1 MGESAAAVGIEV
13 LWRPGCPYCSRL
25 RRGLRRAGVTTVE
38 RDIWSDPDAA
48 ARVRAATGGD
58 ETVPTVLIGGR
69 ALVNPSV
76 PDVLAAVGAEFPD
89 EADRLLG
96 SALPRK
102 PDDAATAPASWR
114 AAAGWT
120 VATAALWVGLAV
132 WRPGTTW
139 HLGPVLVAAA
149 APWSV
154 GQGVRAGERR
164 GVAHAAGAAGVGF
177 LAGAMVTAVLAA
189 TGRLRG
195 PVLLGSLHPW
205 AEALVLAAMAAVL
218 AAIPG
223 VVRAV
228 RGPAPVRSAWLGG
241 QLLARSSDVVM
252 VEGNAYFPAEGI
264 RPGTLTPTGT
274 RTVCPWKGVAGY
286 YTITVDG
293 VEHPDA
299 AWTYR
304 HPTPLA
310 RRIKGR
316 VAFWGDVEV
325 RVEPRSVGDRPA
337 EEHTWDQA

>member
-1 MGESAAAVGIEV
+1 MGESTAAVGIEV

-38 RDIWSDPDAA
+38 RDIWGDPDAA

-58 ETVPTVLIGGR
+58 ETVPTVLIGSR
-69 ALVNPSV
+69 TLVNPSV
-76 PDVLAAVGAEFPD
+76 PDVLAAVRAEFPD

-114 AAAGWT
+114 GAAGWT

-154 GQGVRAGERR
+154 GQGVRAGGRR
-164 GVAHAAGAAGVGF
+164 AVAGAAGVGF
-177 LAGAMVTAVLAA
+177 LAGSVVTAVLAG

-195 PVLLGSLHPW
+195 PVLLGSLRPW
-205 AEALVLAAMAAVL
+205 AEALVMAAMAAVL

-228 RGPAPVRSAWLGG
+228 RG
-241 QLLARSSDVVM
+241 
-252 VEGNAYFPAEGI
+252 
-264 RPGTLTPTGT
+264 
-274 RTVCPWKGVAGY
+274 
-286 YTITVDG
+286 
-293 VEHPDA
+293 
-299 AWTYR
+299 R
-304 HPTPLA
+304 HT
-310 RRIKGR
+310 
-316 VAFWGDVEV
+316 
-325 RVEPRSVGDRPA
+325 S
-337 EEHTWDQA
+337 DQA